1 MEQSITLKGPMVLV
15 GLALCAVAGYYDLH
29 DYAESDLEAAYAGK
43 VVAEGTDYH
52 ILGHPRSHRY
62 IVIQD
67 STGKTEKRYVDENG
81 YLSVKVG
88 SYVVKHAGLGQVP
101 REPNSPLP

>member
-1 MEQSITLKGPMVLV
+1 MEQRITLRGPIALV
-15 GLALCAVAGYYDLH
+15 ALAVCAVAGWFDLH
-29 DYAESDLEAAYAGK
+29 DYAEADLEAAYAGK
-43 VVAEGTDYH
+43 VVDEGTDYH
-52 ILGHPRSHRY
+52 ILSRPHWHRY

-67 STGKTEKRYVDENG
+67 STGKTQKRYVDENG

-88 SYVVKHAGLGQVP
+88 TYVVKRAGLGQVP